1 MVREWLHWIAAG
13 GRPSTRRRRLS
24 EETEKT
30 SSAGCMCAVF
40 QLFDLQHHPFNYQP
54 DTGSPFLQEEANTSK
69 GVEAPR
75 NSLELLEPAAMKEE
89 DNSNFPVI
97 KVGINHIKTRVASKS
112 RTEDNTVS
120 SDCSPGTAKTPNL
133 VARLMGLDLLP
144 ECNNSPLFSCPNT
157 KPGSKI
163 SHIFNQNKTKTCFSD
178 DDIAVGARSSSAR
191 RSDYEYHSHR
201 LSLQINKENNGE
213 FANISGKMRGRSAIR
228 FRKDE
233 NTRLPAGHFVK
244 QVANQVTEKI
254 GRKVGLTDI
263 TNNTNYREEKEE
275 TLRRDQ
281 NLVTHQQPT
290 KRNNTNISPK
300 IKSLDTKKKI
310 VASSGTKSPRNSI
323 SSLDGNDY
331 DHHHHQSGVIPKDGK
346 RVGGGNANIFSGTK
360 KLQSA
365 PQNCDYYSV
374 KNNKLEPPVG
384 SSAKDK
390 AKNSTDKKKTKKL
403 AQLMMSSSEIQ
414 NISGPTIL
422 SVKKGPSPPAT
433 KLPQKQIN
441 SALEDE
447 TISFRET
454 VSDALSSKRDTQ
466 LSRKS
471 SRSYKHLSL
480 QPDRIS
486 TVLPDRNNGCA
497 TPATTSAAAEYKD
510 YVQKILKRAGIDD
523 KGKWHTVSHP
533 LDPSIFY
540 YLELFSG
547 SGGGGILN
555 RRCNR
560 ELIFQLVD
568 ELLAEILKPYLD
580 FKPWVD
586 TNFPVNGIDQFGLCD
601 ELCKKIGDF
610 PTADC
615 QVLEDIDSLIEKD
628 LCKLSLDGYFV
639 DEGERL
645 VCEIEGEIMNW
656 LLCETVAVVGGGG
669 RASEKEK
676 KTESRH
682 GSRAGEG
689 NHVMRWNHAI
699 M

>member
-1 MVREWLHWIAAG
+1 MGREWLHWIAAG

-24 EETEKT
+24 AETEKT
-30 SSAGCMCAVF
+30 SSAGCMCAVL
-40 QLFDLQHHPFNYQP
+40 QLFDLQHHPFNYHP
-54 DTGSPFLQEEANTSK
+54 DTGSHFLQEEANTSK

-75 NSLELLEPAAMKEE
+75 NSLELEEPEAMKEE
-89 DNSNFPVI
+89 DHSNFPII

-112 RTEDNTVS
+112 RTEDNSIS

-144 ECNNSPLFSCPNT
+144 ECNNSPSFSCPNSR
-157 KPGSKI
+157 PGSKKI
-163 SHIFNQNKTKTCFSD
+163 SHIFNQNRSKTCLSD

-191 RSDYEYHSHR
+191 RSNFEYHSHR

-213 FANISGKMRGRSAIR
+213 FANISGKIRGTSA
-228 FRKDE
+228 
-233 NTRLPAGHFVK
+233 RLSAGHFDK

-254 GRKVGLTDI
+254 DRNVGLTDI

-281 NLVTHQQPT
+281 NLATHQQPT
-290 KRNNTNISPK
+290 KKNNPNISPK

-310 VASSGTKSPRNSI
+310 VESSGTKSSRNSA
-323 SSLDGNDY
+323 SSLDGD
-331 DHHHHQSGVIPKDGK
+331 DHDHHQSGGILKEGK
-346 RVGGGNANIFSGTK
+346 RVGGGNANIFSGTN
-360 KLQSA
+360 KLQST
-365 PQNCDYYSV
+365 PQTCDYYSV
-374 KNNKLEPPVG
+374 KNKKPQPPVG
-384 SSAKDK
+384 SSARDK
-390 AKNSTDKKKTKKL
+390 AKNSTYKKKTKKL
-403 AQLMMSSSEIQ
+403 AQSMSRSEIQ
-414 NISGPTIL
+414 NISGHTIL
-422 SVKKGPSPPAT
+422 SVKNGPSPPAT
-433 KLPQKQIN
+433 KLPQKQPQV
-441 SALEDE
+441 L
-447 TISFRET
+447 
-454 VSDALSSKRDTQ
+454 DALSSKRDTQ

-497 TPATTSAAAEYKD
+497 TTAAAEYKD
-510 YVQKILKRAGIDD
+510 YVHKILKRAGIDD

-547 SGGGGILN
+547 GGGDVLN

-586 TNFPVNGIDQFGLCD
+586 TNLPVHGIDQFVLCN

-615 QVLEDIDSLIEKD
+615 RVLEDIDSLIEKD

-645 VCEIEGEIMNW
+645 VCEIEGEIMDR
-656 LLCETVAVVGGGG
+656 LLCETVAVVGGDD
-669 RASEKEK
+669 RATEKEK
-676 KTESRH
+676 KAESRH
-682 GSRAGEG
+682 GSRPGEG
-689 NHVMRWNHAI
+689 NHVMRWNHPRGEETSTLLDTV
-699 M
+699 

>member
-1 MVREWLHWIAAG
+1 MGREWLHWIAAG

-24 EETEKT
+24 AETEKT

-54 DTGSPFLQEEANTSK
+54 DSGSHFLQEEAKTSK

-75 NSLELLEPAAMKEE
+75 NSLELEGPAAMKEE

-112 RTEDNTVS
+112 RTEDNNSIS

-144 ECNNSPLFSCPNT
+144 ECNNSPSFSCPNS
-157 KPGSKI
+157 KPGSKKI
-163 SHIFNQNKTKTCFSD
+163 SHIFNQNRSKTCFSD

-191 RSDYEYHSHR
+191 RSDFEYHSHR

-213 FANISGKMRGRSAIR
+213 FAISGKMRGRSGK
-228 FRKDE
+228 FRQDE
-233 NTRLPAGHFVK
+233 NTRLSAGHFVK
-244 QVANQVTEKI
+244 QVVNQVTEKA

-263 TNNTNYREEKEE
+263 TNNTNYREEKEK

-281 NLVTHQQPT
+281 NLFTRQQPA
-290 KRNNTNISPK
+290 KKNNPNISPK

-310 VASSGTKSPRNSI
+310 VASSGTKSPRNSTS
-323 SSLDGNDY
+323 SSLDSNDH
-331 DHHHHQSGVIPKDGK
+331 DHHQSRGILKDGK

-365 PQNCDYYSV
+365 PQTCDYYSV
-374 KNNKLEPPVG
+374 KNKKAEPPVG
-384 SSAKDK
+384 SSAKDN

-403 AQLMMSSSEIQ
+403 AQLMSSSEIQ
-414 NISGPTIL
+414 NITGPTIL
-422 SVKKGPSPPAT
+422 SVKKSPSPPAT
-433 KLPQKQIN
+433 KLPQKQV
-441 SALEDE
+441 S
-447 TISFRET
+447 
-454 VSDALSSKRDTQ
+454 SDALSSKRETQ

-497 TPATTSAAAEYKD
+497 TTTASAASEYKD
-510 YVQKILKRAGIDD
+510 YVQKILKRAGIDG

-547 SGGGGILN
+547 SVGGGSILN
-555 RRCNR
+555 LRCNR

-586 TNFPVNGIDQFGLCD
+586 TNLPVNGIDQLGLCD

-610 PTADC
+610 PAADC
-615 QVLEDIDSLIEKD
+615 RVFEDIDSLIEKD
-628 LCKLSLDGYFV
+628 LCTLSLDGYFL

-645 VCEIEGEIMNW
+645 VCEIEGEIIDM
-656 LLCETVAVVGGGG
+656 LLCETVAVVGGVS
-669 RASEKEK
+669 RATEKER
-676 KTESRH
+676 KTERRH
-682 GSRAGEG
+682 GSRARDG
-689 NHVMRWNHAI
+689 NHVMRWNHPRGEETALLDSV
-699 M
+699 